1 MSENVSVNPFD
12 KLAKRMDVCKRCENK
27 KCKKGLF
34 GSPIPNDCPFQLEKI
49 MTEEDIKDNEKR

>member
-1 MSENVSVNPFD
+1 MNPFD